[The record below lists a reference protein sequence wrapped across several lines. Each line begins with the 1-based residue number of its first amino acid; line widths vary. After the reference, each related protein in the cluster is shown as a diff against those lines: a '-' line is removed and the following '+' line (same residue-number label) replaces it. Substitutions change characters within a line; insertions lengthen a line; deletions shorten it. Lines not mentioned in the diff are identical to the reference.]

1 MTGRRPKTP
10 NRALAVLL
18 TTHGISH
25 KGLAFRVNQLA
36 EQHSLRTS
44 YNHSSVARWTAGS
57 IPQEPVPQLIARA
70 FTERIGRT
78 VTVEEIGMGAVA
90 ENAAVGWEF
99 PRDRVEAI
107 AGAQTH
113 WSSSRR
119 PAGRFAVSGYGIPV
133 TRWLAVPSDRV
144 VWCVSAEGRQIG
156 LADLAELRSA
166 AEQARQWDAQFG
178 GANWRMSS
186 AAQCLRDLALPLLA
200 GSHSERGGRELFSV
214 TAELGRV
221 LGWAAFDSGDSAA
234 AQQHLVQALRLARA
248 GGDVEMGTYVLTTM
262 ALHTL
267 LEGAPDEA
275 LDMAQGAFHQGRH
288 HASRRALAFAKLAE
302 ARALGRLEDG
312 TGATT
317 ALSRAESWLGKINTT
332 TRDPEWLAYVTP
344 GRLAADA
351 SEIFRDLR
359 KPSVSLTWNDQ
370 ADSLCDTGAA
380 RAVGLR
386 LAIAAT
392 AACQARD
399 LDRAVDFAERS
410 LGLLSRVDSA
420 RARIHLQDVAAAL
433 TPWTEEQQVKDFI
446 GRLHQPSSPLAQ
458 PAAAP

>member
-36 EQHSLRTS
+36 EQHGSKTS
-44 YNHSSVARWTAGS
+44 YNHSSVARWTKGS

-90 ENAAVGWEF
+90 DNAAVGWDF
-99 PRDRVEAI
+99 PRDRAEAI
-107 AGAQTH
+107 TIAQAH
-113 WSSSRR
+113 WSASERT
-119 PAGRFAVSGYGIPV
+119 AGRFAVSGYSVAV
-133 TRWLAVPSDRV
+133 TRWLGVPSDRV
-144 VWCVSAEGRQIG
+144 KWGTSAEGRQIG

-178 GANWRMSS
+178 GGNWRMSS
-186 AAQCLRDLALPLLA
+186 AAQCLRNQALPLLA
-200 GSHSERGGRELFSV
+200 GSHSEKVGRELFSV

-248 GGDVEMGTYVLTTM
+248 GGDVEMGTYILTTM

-275 LDMAQGAFHQGRH
+275 LDMAQGAFHQGRNH
-288 HASRRALAFAKLAE
+288 SSRRVLAFAKLAE

-317 ALSRAESWLGKINTT
+317 ALSRAESWLNKINTA
-332 TRDPEWLAYVTP
+332 TRDPDWLGYVTP

-359 KPSVSLTWNDQ
+359 KPIVSLTWNDQ
-370 ADSLCDTGAA
+370 ADSLCDTSAA

-399 LDRAVDFAERS
+399 LDRAVDYAERS
-410 LGLLSRVDSA
+410 LSLLSRVDSA
-420 RARIHLQDVAAAL
+420 RARIYLQDVASAL
-433 TPWTEEQQVKDFI
+433 APWAEEQHAKDLI
-446 GRLHQPSSPLAQ
+446 ERLRQASNPLSA
-458 PAAAP
+458 PAVAP